1 MGSMNITDCHGG
13 AVSFI
18 ETQPEYSGP
27 PPPPR
32 EISNEP
38 SLSLKQH
45 NIQQPL
51 WSHKK
56 SRYDKGIIQLTSTRS
71 LET

>member
-27 PPPPR
+27 PPPR
-32 EISNEP
+32 EISNGP

-51 WSHKK
+51 
-56 SRYDKGIIQLTSTRS
+56 
-71 LET
+71 

>member
-18 ETQPEYSGP
+18 ETQPEYSG
-27 PPPPR
+27 
-32 EISNEP
+32 P